1 MSSSSSSSSEEED
14 HAEAL
19 DFAAAA
25 AAAAARVSER
35 VLGSRA
41 GGEGFEWAP
50 SVGFEWAPLNASRV
64 VAVPVPVRVRVWGSA
79 SRDWTGALAGVCW
92 RRDASSS
99 LARRNAPG
107 VYLRTS
113 SWLTYPAR
121 TRISLRMVPS
131 GRRDAGMTRSGTSAR
146 NPRGIARPEGDSS
159 AGRMTA
165 CGRQTA
171 PGPLARGS
179 RDSRGS
185 ARRRRRSAIRA
196 TRRCGD
202 DLVLG
207 ARARVRTPTA
217 LAAVGTLEE
226 VGKTRWAKL
235 SL

>member
-1 MSSSSSSSSEEED
+1 VSSSLSSSSSEEED

-19 DFAAAA
+19 DFDAAAA

-35 VLGSRA
+35 VLCSRA

-50 SVGFEWAPLNASRV
+50 SAPLNASRV
-64 VAVPVPVRVRVWGSA
+64 VAVPVPVRVRVRVWGSA

-146 NPRGIARPEGDSS
+146 NPRGIARPEGESS

-185 ARRRRRSAIRA
+185 ARRRRRFAIRA
-196 TRRCGD
+196 TRRRGD
-202 DLVLG
+202 DLVLA
-207 ARARVRTPTA
+207 ARARV
-217 LAAVGTLEE
+217 
-226 VGKTRWAKL
+226 
-235 SL
+235 

>member
-1 MSSSSSSSSEEED
+1 MSSSLSSSSSEEED

-19 DFAAAA
+19 DFAAA

-50 SVGFEWAPLNASRV
+50 STPLNASRV

-79 SRDWTGALAGVCW
+79 SRDWTGALAGACW

-131 GRRDAGMTRSGTSAR
+131 GRRDAGMTRSGTSER
-146 NPRGIARPEGDSS
+146 NPRGIARPEGESS

-165 CGRQTA
+165 CVRQTA

-196 TRRCGD
+196 TRRRGD
-202 DLVLG
+202 DLVLA
-207 ARARVRTPTA
+207 ARARV
-217 LAAVGTLEE
+217 
-226 VGKTRWAKL
+226 
-235 SL
+235 